1 MLGATVAAKVGAMP
15 GPSSHRGDTALRRIE
30 HRIELA

>member
-15 GPSSHRGDTALRRIE
+15 GPSSHRGDTCLCAGSSIE
-30 HRIELA
+30 SN